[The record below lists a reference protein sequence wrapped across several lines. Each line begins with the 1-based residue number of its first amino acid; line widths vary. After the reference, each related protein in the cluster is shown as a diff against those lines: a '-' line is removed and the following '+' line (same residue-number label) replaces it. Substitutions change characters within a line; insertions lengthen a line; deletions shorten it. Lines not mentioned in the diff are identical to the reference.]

1 MFNTLTAVIILALIQ
16 GLCEFL
22 PISSSGHLVLAQAF
36 FGFKEPE
43 IIFDLVL
50 HLGTL
55 LAVVYFYRVSLLKLL
70 RALKLIP
77 SALLSLNR
85 LAFLYSTNPDFRL
98 GSLIVIGSVPTALT
112 GLIFQDFLRSL
123 FSSLQAVAVA
133 LLITALVLA
142 SSALK
147 KLNPQESVFDL
158 TIIKALLIGLAQG
171 AAIAPGLSRSG
182 LTIVCALWLGL
193 GRELAA
199 KYSFLLSIPAI
210 IGGLLLSL
218 NFGQSNSFSFNF
230 LLIGL
235 VVAALT
241 GYLSLRLLTA
251 LVARNRL
258 PLFSLWCAAMGL
270 AALYFN

>member
-1 MFNTLTAVIILALIQ
+1 VFNTLTAVIILALIQ